1 MEEKKIITTDLELQA
16 LIGLAASHYLEEHRE
31 LNDDFVL
38 QTAAE
43 IASRVISH
51 LTGKTIFPENLLK
64 ETKQYCETVNATRR
78 IMKDTFEDLLGD
90 IGIPGEA
97 W

>member
-1 MEEKKIITTDLELQA
+1 MEEEKIFTTDLELQA

-31 LNDDFVL
+31 LDDDFVL

-51 LTGKTIFPENLLK
+51 LTGKTKFSENLLK
-64 ETKQYCETVNATRR
+64 EAKQCCESANAARR
-78 IMKDTFEDLLGD
+78 IMKDTLEDLLGET
-90 IGIPGEA
+90 GIPGEA